1 LTSQSFETAEL
12 QLLYGA
18 AGSAEFFGNFADAF
32 LLRETHF
39 DHAALIV
46 RKRGHK
52 PEEFGALLD
61 VLHIDV
67 MR

>member
-1 LTSQSFETAEL
+1 M
-12 QLLYGA
+12 QLFYGA
-18 AGSAEFFGNFADAF
+18 AGAAEVCSDFADAF
-32 LLRETHF
+32 LLCETHF
-39 DHAALIV
+39 DHPALIG
-46 RKRGHK
+46 RKSCHK